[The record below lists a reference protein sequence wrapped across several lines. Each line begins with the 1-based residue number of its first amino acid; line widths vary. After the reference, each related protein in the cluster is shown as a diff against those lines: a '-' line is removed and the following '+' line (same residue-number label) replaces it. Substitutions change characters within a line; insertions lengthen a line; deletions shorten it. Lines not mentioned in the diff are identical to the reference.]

1 MFLFF
6 MFIFFLMIRRP
17 PRSTRTATLF
27 PYTTLFRSCRPRRAR
42 ARAGFHPCPE
52 QRRRPRHPAPRCREA
67 ALVLR
72 HRRIFPRRRAR
83 RHAVGL
89 PGGFRLRKR
98 SEEHTSELQ
107 SLMRISYAVFCSKKK
122 NTNKIIL
129 YHINTTPPFLHIP
142 HS

>member
-1 MFLFF
+1 
-6 MFIFFLMIRRP
+6 MIRRP
-17 PRSTRTATLF
+17 PRSTRTDTLF
-27 PYTTLFRSCRPRRAR
+27 PYTTLFRSDCRPRRAR

-98 SEEHTSELQ
+98 PCQQQFPLLLPALRAFLLHPPHRGGNPPPPQRPAPRAPPT
-107 SLMRISYAVFCSKKK
+107 RAV
-122 NTNKIIL
+122 L
-129 YHINTTPPFLHIP
+129 RPPLP
-142 HS
+142 

>member
-98 SEEHTSELQ
+98 PCQQQFPLVRRALPAFLLH
-107 SLMRISYAVFCSKKK
+107 RPHRRV
-122 NTNKIIL
+122 
-129 YHINTTPPFLHIP
+129 PPPPRLGP
-142 HS
+142 GPPGPPRR

>member
-1 MFLFF
+1 MNVD
-6 MFIFFLMIRRP
+6 
-17 PRSTRTATLF
+17 
-27 PYTTLFRSCRPRRAR
+27 CRPRRAR

-72 HRRIFPRRRAR
+72 HRRVFPRRRAR

-98 SEEHTSELQ
+98 PCQQQFPLVRRALRAFLLPPTHRGGPPPPPRRPGPHVLRRRPTLRRAAPPPHCFPV
-107 SLMRISYAVFCSKKK
+107 SLPAPP
-122 NTNKIIL
+122 
-129 YHINTTPPFLHIP
+129 HTPP
-142 HS
+142 S